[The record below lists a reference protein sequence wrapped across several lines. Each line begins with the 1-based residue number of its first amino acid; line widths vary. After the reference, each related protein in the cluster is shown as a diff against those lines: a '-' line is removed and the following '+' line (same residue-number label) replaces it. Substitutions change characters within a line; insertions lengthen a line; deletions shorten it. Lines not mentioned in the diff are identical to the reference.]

1 MQYRFLVKI
10 FWHTIKRSIK
20 CHAIAMLLQW
30 VYVLIYICSYIKCYC
45 STVRGDAKLSL
56 KNPIPQYIWN
66 MPQYHQIQYFKNNW
80 AILLFH
86 VSLVENTNC
95 QNMTVFDRC
104 FSFQVLPA
112 WYVSLIT
119 WPYFFKSQK
128 ILNCGSL
135 LPNNWFPQKWMK
147 I

>member
-80 AILLFH
+80 AMLLFH
-86 VSLVENTNC
+86 VSLWLRILIAKTWL
-95 QNMTVFDRC
+95 FLID
-104 FSFQVLPA
+104 
-112 WYVSLIT
+112 VS
-119 WPYFFKSQK
+119 PSKFYPHDM
-128 ILNCGSL
+128 CPL
-135 LPNNWFPQKWMK
+135 LLGHTFLRVKK
-147 I
+147 Y